1 MTGKIKRLF
10 LAVVAISVF
19 TALPLPGQAATI
31 TFSAVNGLGTADFT
45 MGPGTLNI
53 LLTDTAVNPVSVGS
67 NLAGVLFQLTNGASS
82 WTFSSAGTINPTSP
96 EYVVVNQDH
105 TYSIVSGAAVWGY
118 GASGSTN
125 ALTWNNNS
133 TYGITGTTGPRY
145 SIIGLP
151 DSISGKYDNANA
163 SILNNPS
170 PNNTVYL
177 SFRRIRFCRA
187 RGHHCQHNNFRCR
200 FLLQYRL
207 GTSPFYGS
215 GSERH
220 VAPRIRPRGIGRLET
235 QEPVQ
240 IDNTLPGNS
249 TGGRPKGLPSRFFSP
264 QRLER
269 FSYPC
274 RKFFQ
279 SIFNIWIL

>member
-170 PNNTVYL
+170 PNNTYD
-177 SFRRIRFCRA
+177 S
-187 RGHHCQHNNFRCR
+187 HNPFIYHSAEFDFVELEGITANTIISDVVFFFNTDWERVPSTVPEASAM
-200 FLLQYRL
+200 LLL
-207 GTSPFYGS
+207 GS
-215 GSERH
+215 GL
-220 VAPRIRPRGIGRLET
+220 V
-235 QEPVQ
+235 
-240 IDNTLPGNS
+240 
-249 TGGRPKGLPSRFFSP
+249 GLVVWRRKNRF
-264 QRLER
+264 
-269 FSYPC
+269 
-274 RKFFQ
+274 K
-279 SIFNIWIL
+279 